1 VQRTLHAFIV
11 ASTTIIILGAF
22 VVTRTTGPVVFAFGA
37 LDAVALV
44 MGISGVMITALV
56 RQRLPAAS
64 GSPEQW
70 WEVNLGRV
78 ILLWVFYEVPAVIG
92 SITLMAT
99 RHLIAFLVLGTVAL
113 AGLVISRPGRL
124 GT

>member
-1 VQRTLHAFIV
+1 M
-11 ASTTIIILGAF
+11 
-22 VVTRTTGPVVFAFGA
+22 VTRTTGPVVFAFGA

-44 MGISGVMITALV
+44 MGASGLMITALV
-56 RQRLPAAS
+56 RQRLPAPS
-64 GSPEQW
+64 GTPEQW

-92 SITLMAT
+92 AITLMAT

-113 AGLVISRPGRL
+113 AGLVMSRPGRL
-124 GT
+124 AA